1 MAKPGEIYYSD
12 MPYPEAGVWVKKQRP
27 LLVLAVY
34 GNQTSQA
41 ALMCMIT
48 SSPKRLLR
56 PRKSDVLIE
65 DWEAAGLSKA
75 SLIAPQRLLTL
86 DAAVLVRV
94 LGTVSEQNLADAHD
108 KLRAFVNNATS
119 AQEPKLE

>member
-12 MPYPEAGVWVKKQRP
+12 MPYPEAGIWVNKQRP

-34 GNQTSQA
+34 GNQTSQV

-48 SSPKRLLR
+48 SSPKRVSK

-75 SLIAPQRLLTL
+75 SLIAPHRILTL
-86 DAAVLVRV
+86 DAAVLARV
-94 LGTVSEQNLADAHD
+94 LGSVSEKNLADAQSR
-108 KLRAFVNNATS
+108 LRAFVNDATS
-119 AQEPKLE
+119 SH